1 MTEKNIKSAGSLK
14 TLIELCR
21 PFTMLAPAVGVMAGA
36 FIAAEGALPK
46 TLTLVAALVGGM
58 LNAASNAVNQITD
71 LDIDRVNKPK
81 RPIPSGRIS
90 VNAAAAIAAIL
101 YFICF
106 VVAYF
111 AIGWAFFLVIL
122 IGAAFSWAYS
132 IPPVRTKNSP
142 ILANPTMAFPRGVL
156 LIVAGYAAQL
166 ELTGRLDIFWANPA
180 PWAAGVIMFLF
191 LLGGASTKDFA
202 DIEGDKAF
210 GARTIP
216 VVLGIR
222 RASRFIAPFFI
233 VPFLLIPIAIY
244 VFHYLIPATLPL
256 LALALY
262 GAFIAW
268 LILRDPDSLALEG
281 NHPSWKHMYVLM
293 MVAQIGFAAA
303 YFFGA

>member
-1 MTEKNIKSAGSLK
+1 
-14 TLIELCR
+14 
-21 PFTMLAPAVGVMAGA
+21 MAGA